1 MMLVRVVCL
10 QVVALRLAI
19 GIPFVS
25 LSSTQSPSADLE
37 NVALPLS
44 HSDAGDPVPTPQ
56 LGTPHV
62 LPFGV
67 WDLGDVAHR
76 RKYVPGADAHH
87 ALILILD
94 DVF

>member
-62 LPFGV
+62 LPFGIWV
-67 WDLGDVAHR
+67 TSRTGENTCPAPMHIM
-76 RKYVPGADAHH
+76 HSS
-87 ALILILD
+87 
-94 DVF
+94 